1 MQKIYAFIPHFSF
14 ASRFR
19 LLLLLLSR
27 LCLPFFF
34 FFACLSCAPVYAILA
49 SFARFKYFQS
59 NLTRMKK
66 TYAFL
71 CQKSLV
77 CVSNTQS
84 TILLM
89 LPWLSQFDAV
99 PQTNSEELFLVS
111 SSLHSCLLNAYAFFF
126 FFLLLSLRRV
136 PSFVSYA
143 SFTGRQI

>member
-59 NLTRMKK
+59 NLTRIKK
-66 TYAFL
+66 N
-71 CQKSLV
+71 V
-77 CVSNTQS
+77 R
-84 TILLM
+84 IP
-89 LPWLSQFDAV
+89 LPEIIGLREQHTEHNF
-99 PQTNSEELFLVS
+99 TNVTVAL
-111 SSLHSCLLNAYAFFF
+111 A
-126 FFLLLSLRRV
+126 
-136 PSFVSYA
+136 
-143 SFTGRQI
+143 I